1 VVSFTDSERKDI
13 FKAGVTVLMVYFLAL
28 LLYLSILGT
37 SAYKIYLYA
46 ISEGGLGMTTLGGII
61 VGIIGGFI
69 AAAIITRVVI
79 IIVGG
84 FSMFIGYSLR

>member
-13 FKAGVTVLMVYFLAL
+13 FKAGATVLIVYFFAL

-37 SAYKIYLYA
+37 SAYMIYLYA

-69 AAAIITRVVI
+69 AESIIVNVLI
-79 IIVGG
+79 FIVGG
-84 FSMFIGYSLR
+84 LSVIVYE